1 MGVKETRNSIPPH
14 RMPAGDPRDRFLIF
28 CHVSRLC
35 HMPLSPRSRGKYYQ
49 WVYGFFGDSF
59 RAQKVPVNTPTDTRE
74 AIPEGTEN
82 LGYPHS
88 REPQLAAPQSSTNS
102 LSGGLFNSVSPLWG
116 NSQVKG
122 SPKNRSGT
130 GGTSRPEGG
139 SNEARPGTSGPPVT
153 SCLAV
158 PGAYVL
164 SVEVFGAR
172 SCL

>member
-1 MGVKETRNSIPPH
+1 M
-14 RMPAGDPRDRFLIF
+14 
-28 CHVSRLC
+28 
-35 HMPLSPRSRGKYYQ
+35 SPRSR
-49 WVYGFFGDSF
+49 
-59 RAQKVPVNTPTDTRE
+59 PIT
-74 AIPEGTEN
+74 
-82 LGYPHS
+82 
-88 REPQLAAPQSSTNS
+88 
-102 LSGGLFNSVSPLWG
+102 GGLFNSVSPLWG

>member
-1 MGVKETRNSIPPH
+1 MFGGGKQRHGEGHSKDREIPVEIPYDLVIFLVNS
-14 RMPAGDPRDRFLIF
+14 
-28 CHVSRLC
+28 
-35 HMPLSPRSRGKYYQ
+35 
-49 WVYGFFGDSF
+49 
-59 RAQKVPVNTPTDTRE
+59 VPC
-74 AIPEGTEN
+74 
-82 LGYPHS
+82 
-88 REPQLAAPQSSTNS
+88 
-102 LSGGLFNSVSPLWG
+102 GLFNSVSPLWG

-130 GGTSRPEGG
+130 GGTSRPGGG